1 MTRGPERRPSDGP
14 ANPDED
20 AGGPGGGG
28 DDAGATGLLA
38 EALDRM
44 AHQIKN
50 PLQAVAMNLEVIR
63 MRVRKEAPGLW
74 EELERFAGAVD
85 ENVELLDR
93 RLRLLLA
100 LGRRSTD
107 DPPTSVDLPDL
118 VRDFASALRLD
129 AGPPALRVEA
139 EGPEVSAEARPGY
152 VLALVLAAWDHA
164 RAGGAPAGELEVRIR
179 RGGGDVRLEVPVTGK
194 APERWRRLAEDAGG
208 RLEEDGDG
216 GVLGLVLPRG

>member
-1 MTRGPERRPSDGP
+1 
-14 ANPDED
+14 
-20 AGGPGGGG
+20 
-28 DDAGATGLLA
+28 
-38 EALDRM
+38 M

-63 MRVRKEAPGLW
+63 MRVRKDAPGLW

-107 DPPTSVDLPDL
+107 DPTESVDLPAL

-129 AGPPALRVEA
+129 ADPPALRVEA
-139 EGPEVSAEARPGY
+139 EGPEVAAEARPGY

-164 RAGGAPAGELEVRIR
+164 RAGGGGAGELEVRVR
-179 RGGGDVRLEVPVTGK
+179 RGDGDVRMEVPVAGE
-194 APERWRRLAEDAGG
+194 APERWRRLAEAAGG